1 MAISTYAT
9 TFKYGASSATTA
21 IAIKDFPSITGQR
34 SSIET
39 TTLSDDARTYIP
51 GIYDTP
57 ESFDFT
63 CNYDGT
69 ILATIN
75 ALTAIQ
81 YCELTFSDGAKYEWQ
96 GYLSASV
103 NEGAVD
109 EVLEMTITAT
119 PSTVPTFT
127 AAS

>member
-9 TFKYGASSATTA
+9 TFKYGANAASTA
-21 IAIKDFPSITGQR
+21 ITIKDFPNVTGQR
-34 SSIET
+34 SSLET

-51 GIYDTP
+51 GIFDTP

-69 ILATIN
+69 VLSTIN
-75 ALTAIQ
+75 ALDTVQ
-81 YCELTFSDGAKYEWQ
+81 KCELAFSDGAKYTWD

-103 NEGAVD
+103 NEGGVD
-109 EVLEMTITAT
+109 EVLEMTITVK
-119 PSTVPTFT
+119 PSTVPVFT
-127 AAS
+127 AA